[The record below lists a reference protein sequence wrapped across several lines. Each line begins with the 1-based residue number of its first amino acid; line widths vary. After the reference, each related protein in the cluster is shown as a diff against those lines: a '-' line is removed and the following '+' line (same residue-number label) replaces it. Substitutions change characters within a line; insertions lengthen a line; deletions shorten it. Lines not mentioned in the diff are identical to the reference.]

1 MKGYDKM
8 LELLRTEKE
17 RYENVKKD
25 VYNEIIKKIISIK
38 KENENEQLRT
48 ITLYLELIKN
58 YNSKLQEIDFL
69 IRYHNEKVVK

>member
-1 MKGYDKM
+1 M